1 MNKSFTPKQILDGLK
16 CRYGEEDNEVRSCD
30 LCPFGDCVSSW
41 EGDCEDVIGAEAYKL
56 LSTYIALTIP
66 AKPVLM
72 PVGGYTAD
80 EASHLCCP
88 SCKAP
93 VINYLNNYA
102 KPLNCMMCGQRLDWG
117 DCMSSEDIIKALNVC
132 TGNDCAGCPFMG
144 MGIDCRN
151 ELMKAAANLL
161 RNRKDTNNI

>member
-1 MNKSFTPKQILDGLK
+1 MNKSFTPEQILDALK
-16 CRYGEEDNEVRSCD
+16 CRYGEEDNAVRSCD
-30 LCPFGDCVSSW
+30 LCPFGSSG
-41 EGDCEDVIGAEAYKL
+41 EYCEDVIGAEAYKL
-56 LSTYIALTIP
+56 LSTNIARTIP
-66 AKPVLM
+66 VKPVLT
-72 PVGGYTAD
+72 PVEGYTAD

-93 VINYLNNYA
+93 VINYLNNNA
-102 KPLNCMMCGQRLDWG
+102 KPLHCMMCGQRLDWS
-117 DCMSSEDIIKALNVC
+117 DCMSPEDIIKALNIC